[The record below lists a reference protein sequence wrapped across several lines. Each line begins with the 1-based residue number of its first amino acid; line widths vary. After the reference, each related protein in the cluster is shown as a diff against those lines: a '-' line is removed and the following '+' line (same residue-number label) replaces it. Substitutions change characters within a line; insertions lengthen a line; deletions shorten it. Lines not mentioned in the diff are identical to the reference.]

1 MLFCKLVGV
10 ILRMQSDG
18 NSNFRLSCSFER
30 FGIEIV
36 RCKGLGGA
44 LSVNLNSVMVSLAES
59 ILAMRD
65 DPCRWAP

>member
-36 RCKGLGGA
+36 VRCKGLGGA

-59 ILAMRD
+59 IFGDA
-65 DPCRWAP
+65 